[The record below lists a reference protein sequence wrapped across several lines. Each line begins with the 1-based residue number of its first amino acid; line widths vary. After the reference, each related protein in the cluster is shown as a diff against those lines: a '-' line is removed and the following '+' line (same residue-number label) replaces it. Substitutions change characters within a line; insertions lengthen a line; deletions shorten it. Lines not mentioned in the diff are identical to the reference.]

1 MKHEYRFNR
10 LVDTPGCQWV
20 AVFVI
25 GDTTEFEGDEFGLE
39 FEVEVDHRADI
50 AVVIVAEVDEF
61 DVYACYDLVEGVLE
75 LVVQHVGM
83 DACKVVQRVFDERVF
98 EVLVGYEAVKGSSL
112 GGVEVSPLGA
122 VEGSPLGGVE
132 GNSLGGVEW
141 SWLGAIEGSPL
152 GGVVRGNTAYIIAGN
167 HLIDYR
173 TSSHAAFVRSAQK
186 HRVLSEKTLFNSGR
200 RRSV

>member
-112 GGVEVSPLGA
+112 GGVEVSPLGGF
-122 VEGSPLGGVE
+122 EG
-132 GNSLGGVEW
+132 

-186 HRVLSEKTLFNSGR
+186 NRVLSEKTLFNSGR

>member
-98 EVLVGYEAVKGSSL
+98 EVLVGYEAVEGSSLGGVEVRQLGAVEGSSL
-112 GGVEVSPLGA
+112 GGVEVSPLG
-122 VEGSPLGGVE
+122 GVE
-132 GNSLGGVEW
+132 G

-152 GGVVRGNTAYIIAGN
+152 GGVIRGNTAYIIAGN